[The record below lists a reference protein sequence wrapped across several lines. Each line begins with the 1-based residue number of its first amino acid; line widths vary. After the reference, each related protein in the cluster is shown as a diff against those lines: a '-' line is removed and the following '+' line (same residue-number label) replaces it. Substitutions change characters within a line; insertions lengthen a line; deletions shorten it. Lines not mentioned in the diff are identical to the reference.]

1 MRNRR
6 YEQGGVVSFV
16 IVATVLA
23 LLLVGAILWAKQ
35 QGKVN
40 TPVVKQPVTQV
51 AQSSPTTTTSNSEQQ
66 TNTSTSQETTPASS
80 STSATSSTTNQQS
93 TPSSAASTAT
103 NTQVTSNKVAST
115 GPSVDQLPSTGPAEL
130 FMTTVALSAVSA
142 TVYVLARSRRQ
153 LRSSALSK

>member
-51 AQSSPTTTTSNSEQQ
+51 AQSSPTTTSNSEQQ
-66 TNTSTSQETTPASS
+66 TTTSTSQETTPASS
-80 STSATSSTTNQQS
+80 STPATSSTTNQQS
-93 TPSSAASTAT
+93 TPSSTTSTAT